1 MLEGMRDVSTIEF
14 VPMIYE
20 SVEQAQQNGIDG
32 LLEITIDKVFNKTE
46 TLKDGKTNYT
56 TEVNFSLSGVDVA
69 RNVWIDMKSFK
80 RLGSS
85 TEGTSKANAS
95 ALNLID
101 DNISKFAEDVFPV
114 AASIVNIEEANK
126 NSAKKVRINV
136 GTNMGVKKGMK
147 FDIYEQR
154 KEGDD
159 ESRFLLGEGKVEKDQ
174 LSETEAILKVK
185 GKNNG
190 DQRLFD
196 LQQNIDENTVIV
208 LVSKASY
215 DIFDKMGF

>member
-1 MLEGMRDVSTIEF
+1 MWARIWV
-14 VPMIYE
+14 
-20 SVEQAQQNGIDG
+20 
-32 LLEITIDKVFNKTE
+32 
-46 TLKDGKTNYT
+46 LKR
-56 TEVNFSLSGVDVA
+56 A
-69 RNVWIDMKSFK
+69 
-80 RLGSS
+80 
-85 TEGTSKANAS
+85 
-95 ALNLID
+95 
-101 DNISKFAEDVFPV
+101 
-114 AASIVNIEEANK
+114 
-126 NSAKKVRINV
+126 
-136 GTNMGVKKGMK
+136 
-147 FDIYEQR
+147 R